1 MRGRGS
7 GGLNGAGGG
16 VQEEGG
22 RGYMSDRGKGRERES
37 EGGKV
42 EVANLVPCCISP
54 SHPCR
59 KRRRRGGGR
68 KVIAFIYQTDLSA
81 AVAVSCCGTS
91 YLTLNELSEC
101 LPQQVNKSVIPL
113 CGRDCHVNVG
123 SIK

>member
-1 MRGRGS
+1 MRVEKWKWLTWCHAASPHHIPVGRE
-7 GGLNGAGGG
+7 
-16 VQEEGG
+16 EEG
-22 RGYMSDRGKGRERES
+22 
-37 EGGKV
+37 
-42 EVANLVPCCISP
+42 
-54 SHPCR
+54 
-59 KRRRRGGGR
+59 GGGR

-81 AVAVSCCGTS
+81 AVSCCGTS

>member
-16 VQEEGG
+16 VQEEEG

-59 KRRRRGGGR
+59 KRRRRGGGAEKSLR
-68 KVIAFIYQTDLSA
+68 LFIRQIYPLPLPCRA
-81 AVAVSCCGTS
+81 AA
-91 YLTLNELSEC
+91 
-101 LPQQVNKSVIPL
+101 PL
-113 CGRDCHVNVG
+113 
-123 SIK
+123 I